1 MAEWEN
7 VLGSGISKTASPNV
21 APRKELRD
29 LTKEERYLFAEGLA
43 RFQQKDLEKEHQSP
57 DSYYEIAGIH
67 GLPYRRWPDEDWNK
81 DMSADPVKGA
91 PGFCTHTSI
100 LFLTW
105 HRPFLALFESK
116 LWENV
121 QSIAKG
127 ISPSDGQDRYLAAAK
142 TFRLPYWDWARVD
155 RFIFPAEA
163 LDQKQIWWSGP
174 NSKNSVWPSSG
185 KYNPLH
191 QAPLP
196 ANADQG
202 ILNYGNPTRRQNR
215 GESALSDRDR
225 DNSMWDRVKRVQTQ
239 HSGATIYAQDVVAA
253 RNLSER
259 VANLLG
265 GYQRFA
271 PISSNAFSFDQ
282 SKAQRTARKEVWG
295 SLEDVHNAIH
305 DLVGNGG
312 HMGQISASAFDPIFW
327 LHHCNIDR
335 LFALWQGLRED
346 KGKADTWVT
355 DHEFTARST
364 TYLKTSGAAG
374 PDGDKTELYPF
385 KYLDDNNNLQ
395 WYTSAQTH
403 NVEDFNYTYP
413 ELQGLHGLALDQR
426 RSKIVPAIGKLYPQ
440 PADDI
445 AASFLKNPRAG
456 ERMVP
461 VARMMRTMKEENIS
475 ATAESA
481 FDLVAELPEPE
492 KLLEESLQPEKPF
505 LRDLAP
511 DGKYFDW
518 IVNIKGEKHA
528 LDGKYAVYVFM
539 DAVEE
544 NDVSLWP
551 LSPHFVGVFAPLGQD
566 GNTACSKCKEGQAE
580 KLEVTGQIP
589 LTIALMERYL
599 AQIIPDITADTVVP
613 YLQKNLHWRVA
624 VDKQALD
631 DRSQVP
637 SLTVFVISNE
647 VTVTEP
653 LDELP
658 IFADDVTIHAE
669 ATTNRDGSGR
679 GNGTGLAVGEDGTER
694 TTSG

>member
-1 MAEWEN
+1 
-7 VLGSGISKTASPNV
+7 
-21 APRKELRD
+21 
-29 LTKEERYLFAEGLA
+29 
-43 RFQQKDLEKEHQSP
+43 
-57 DSYYEIAGIH
+57 GIH
-67 GLPYRRWPDEDWNK
+67 GLPYRRWPDEDWNN
-81 DMSADPVKGA
+81 DMSKDPVQGA
-91 PGFCTHTSI
+91 KRGFCTHTSI

-105 HRPFLALFESK
+105 HRPFLALFETK

-121 QSIAKG
+121 QLIAQG

-142 TFRLPYWDWARVD
+142 AFRLPYWDWARVD

-163 LDQKQIWWSGP
+163 LDAKQIWWSGP
-174 NSKNSVWPSSG
+174 DSKNSVWPSSG

-196 ANADQG
+196 DSG
-202 ILNYGNPTRRQNR
+202 DSGVLSMGNPTQRQNDA
-215 GESALSDRDR
+215 GGSDRKR
-225 DNSMWDRVKRVQTQ
+225 DETMWDRIKQIQTQ
-239 HSGATIYAQDVVAA
+239 HEGSAIYAQDVVAA

-259 VANLLG
+259 VANVLG
-265 GYQRFA
+265 SYQRFA
-271 PISSNAFSFDQ
+271 PISNNMYI
-282 SKAQRTARKEVWG
+282 KAQRTARSEVWG
-295 SLEDVHNAIH
+295 SWEDIHNAIH

-312 HMGQISASAFDPIFW
+312 HMGSIAASAFDPIFW

-346 KGKADTWVT
+346 KNKSDTWVT
-355 DHEFTARST
+355 DQDYSR
-364 TYLKTSGAAG
+364 TYMKLSDTGK
-374 PDGDKTELYPF
+374 DGDKTELYPF
-385 KYLDDNNNLQ
+385 KYLDKQSNSLK
-395 WYTSAQTH
+395 WYTSADTH

-413 ELQGLHGLALDQR
+413 ELQGLHGLPLDQR
-426 RSKIVPAIGKLYPQ
+426 RSKLVPAIGKLYPQ

-445 AASFLKNPRAG
+445 AASFLKIPDAG
-456 ERMVP
+456 QRMVP
-461 VARMMRTMKEENIS
+461 VARMMRTMKEDNIP

-481 FDLVAELPEPE
+481 FELVANLPEPQV
-492 KLLEESLQPEKPF
+492 LLEESLQPKKPF

-511 DGKYFDW
+511 DHKYLDW
-518 IVNIKGEKHA
+518 LVNVKGEKHA
-528 LDGKYAVYVFM
+528 LDGKYTIYVFL

-544 NDVSLWP
+544 DNVSLWP
-551 LSPHFVGVFAPLGQD
+551 LSPHFVGLFSPMGQD
-566 GNTACSKCKEGQAE
+566 GATACSKCQEAQEE
-580 KLEVTGQIP
+580 KVEVTGQIP

-599 AQIIPDITADTVVP
+599 AQIIPDLSVDTVVP

-637 SLTVFVISNE
+637 GLTVFVISNE

-653 LDELP
+653 TDELP
-658 IFADDVTIHAE
+658 IFADDVVIHAE